1 MAKETLSKKI
11 QEALIK
17 VGEKIIIDL
26 GAELVLKNRIT
37 DATKSRLITEAE
49 VRINGT
55 MIEIWMPQYWE
66 YVNYGTE
73 PGNIPYNPG
82 QRTGAGTS
90 KYISALLNYLQ
101 TKGKNSADPRTKG
114 IAFAIATK
122 QSRYGNPIDRSK
134 LGFLASAIQ
143 RDSNKWFTLL
153 EQVMGEALEF
163 VIFESIDEVEKQIKL

>member
-66 YVNYGTE
+66 YTME
-73 PGNIPYNPG
+73 
-82 QRTGAGTS
+82 QSQETS
-90 KYISALLNYLQ
+90 H
-101 TKGKNSADPRTKG
+101 T
-114 IAFAIATK
+114 
-122 QSRYGNPIDRSK
+122 
-134 LGFLASAIQ
+134 IQ
-143 RDSNKWFTLL
+143 VKEQ
-153 EQVMGEALEF
+153 EQVHQNTL
-163 VIFESIDEVEKQIKL
+163 VLY